1 MDPDLSFVVGIVVLL
16 FSIPSI
22 LGALTDGR
30 APRAAAIMIM
40 IGGGL
45 IGLAIYQKPNAYTFE
60 TVPDVFYDVI
70 GRYIG

>member
-1 MDPDLSFVVGIVVLL
+1 MDPDLLFVIGTITLL

-22 LGALTDGR
+22 LGAFTDGR
-30 APRAAAIMIM
+30 PPRAAAIMIM

-45 IGLAIYQKPNAYTFE
+45 IGLAIYQRPGSYTFD
-60 TVPDVFYDVI
+60 TVPDVFYTVI

>member
-1 MDPDLSFVVGIVVLL
+1 MFVVGVLTLL

-22 LGALTDGR
+22 LGAFTDGR
-30 APRAAAIMIM
+30 PPRAAAIMIM

-45 IGLAIYQKPNAYTFE
+45 VGLAIYQQPNSYTFE
-60 TVPDVFYDVI
+60 TVPDVFYSVI

>member
-1 MDPDLSFVVGIVVLL
+1 MDPDLLFVIGVVTLL

-22 LGALTDGR
+22 LGAFTDGR
-30 APRAAAIMIM
+30 PPRAAAIMIM

-45 IGLAIYQKPNAYTFE
+45 IGLAIYQRPGSYTFE
-60 TVPDVFYDVI
+60 TVPDVFYTVI